1 MMKLWQM
8 RAHELDE
15 KTTRH
20 ALLADLVGAYSEAE
34 PSLVFVIRRLVD
46 MVDDL
51 EVDVDDWM
59 AIARAKE

>member
-1 MMKLWQM
+1 MKLWQM

-20 ALLADLVGAYSEAE
+20 ALLADLVSAYSEAE
-34 PSLVFVIRRLVD
+34 PSLVFVIQRLVD

>member
-1 MMKLWQM
+1 MKLWQM

-20 ALLADLVGAYSEAE
+20 ALLADLVDAYSEAE
-34 PSLVFVIRRLVD
+34 PSLVFVIQRLVD

-51 EVDVDDWM
+51 EIDVDDWM

>member
-1 MMKLWQM
+1 MKLWQM

-20 ALLADLVGAYSEAE
+20 ALLADLVDTYSEAE
-34 PSLVFVIRRLVD
+34 PSLVFVIQRLVD

-51 EVDVDDWM
+51 EIDVDDWM

>member
-1 MMKLWQM
+1 MKLWQM

-20 ALLADLVGAYSEAE
+20 ALLADLVDTYREAE
-34 PSLVFVIRRLVD
+34 PSLVFVIQRLVD

>member
-1 MMKLWQM
+1 MKLWQM

-20 ALLADLVGAYSEAE
+20 ALLADLMDAYSEAD
-34 PSLVFVIRRLVD
+34 PSLVFIIQRLVD

-51 EVDVDDWM
+51 EIDVDDWM

>member
-1 MMKLWQM
+1 MKLWQM

-15 KTTRH
+15 KATRH
-20 ALLADLVGAYSEAE
+20 ALLADLVDTYREAE
-34 PSLVFVIRRLVD
+34 PSLVFVIQRLVD

-51 EVDVDDWM
+51 EIDVDDWM

>member
-1 MMKLWQM
+1 MKLWQM
-8 RAHELDE
+8 RVHELDE

-20 ALLADLVGAYSEAE
+20 ALLADLVDTYRESE
-34 PSLVFVIRRLVD
+34 PSLVFVFQRLVD

-51 EVDVDDWM
+51 EIDVEDWM